1 MFCNGFG
8 GSYAGP
14 NFFMMAIMLAVLLFT
29 VYFAYKTI
37 NNKNLNLAV
46 DTSSSKAMAILNE
59 RFARGEISEEEY
71 EIKKS
76 QILK

>member
-8 GSYAGP
+8 GSYAGS